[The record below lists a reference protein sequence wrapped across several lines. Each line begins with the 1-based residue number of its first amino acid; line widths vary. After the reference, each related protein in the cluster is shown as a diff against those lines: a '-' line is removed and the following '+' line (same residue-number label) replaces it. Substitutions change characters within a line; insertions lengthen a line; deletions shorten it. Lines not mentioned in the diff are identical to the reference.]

1 MHKLLYG
8 TFVVVLTAGLIRPCG
23 SQAQQVPSPYRFIEP
38 KQDLGISLSHIWADA
53 GKAGIGPKAGPA
65 IGVRYTRRVSRP
77 LSLTPEVVL
86 FRSERDVIDPS
97 LEEGQEDLGNGSA
110 FVGTQ
115 GLDILLLAGRI
126 NLNLTGSRTWHNLGP
141 YLLGGIGIAI
151 DVSGATSCPPS
162 STEPDCQIRARE
174 RFDFGTSFLFQLGIG
189 TVWIPRQRLSLRIE
203 GLDRIWR
210 IKTPPGYI
218 DPGVTI
224 FPIPQASDW
233 TNNWEVSLTLSSWF

>member
-1 MHKLLYG
+1 MHKLEYG
-8 TFVVVLTAGLIRPCG
+8 TFLVVLAVGLTWPCG

-38 KQDLGISLSHIWADA
+38 KQDLGLSFSYIWADA

-65 IGVRYTRRVSRP
+65 IGIRYTRRVSRP
-77 LSLTPEVVL
+77 LSVTPQVVF

-97 LEEGQEDLGNGSA
+97 LEEGQEDQGNGSA
-110 FVGTQ
+110 FLGTE
-115 GLDILLLAGRI
+115 GLDILLVAGRI
-126 NLNLTGSRTWHNLGP
+126 NLNLTGSRTWHNLAP
-141 YLLGGIGIAI
+141 YFLGGIGMAI
-151 DVSGATSCPPS
+151 EVSGATSCLPE
-162 STEPDCQIRARE
+162 STAPDCQIRARE
-174 RFDFGTSFLFQLGIG
+174 RFDFGTRFLMQLGFG

-203 GLDRIWR
+203 GLDNIWQ

-233 TNNWEVSLTLSSWF
+233 TNNWEIGLTLSYWF